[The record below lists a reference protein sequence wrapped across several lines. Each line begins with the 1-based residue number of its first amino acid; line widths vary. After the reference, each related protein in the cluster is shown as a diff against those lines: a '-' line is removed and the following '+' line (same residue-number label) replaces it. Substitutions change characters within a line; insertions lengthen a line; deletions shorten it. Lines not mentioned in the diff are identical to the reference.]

1 MRSHKLRR
9 QNRKSKK
16 NDRVRGGEIDGDERC
31 GEDATV
37 KKGFF
42 GSEWCAPKL
51 SGKETESKGFMGLNV
66 PEISNPFAKK
76 ENENINTEIEPV
88 APMEETS
95 NEIMPPAVEETSNE
109 IVTSPIEEPAN
120 EIMPPAVEEPANEI
134 MPPAVEEPA
143 NEINKP
149 NTGGKRKSKK
159 QSKRKTAKK
168 GGSKKNRTKKS
179 KKNSRKNRSKK

>member
-1 MRSHKLRR
+1 MRSHKVRR

-16 NDRVRGGEIDGDERC
+16 NNRVRGGDTEGDERC
-31 GEDATV
+31 GQDATV
-37 KKGFF
+37 KKGFL
-42 GSEWCAPKL
+42 GNEWCAPKL
-51 SGKETESKGFMGLNV
+51 SGKETESESKGFMGLNV

-88 APMEETS
+88 APVDETS
-95 NEIMPPAVEETSNE
+95 NEILTTPSEETS
-109 IVTSPIEEPAN
+109 
-120 EIMPPAVEEPANEI
+120 NEI

-159 QSKRKTAKK
+159 QSKQKTAKK